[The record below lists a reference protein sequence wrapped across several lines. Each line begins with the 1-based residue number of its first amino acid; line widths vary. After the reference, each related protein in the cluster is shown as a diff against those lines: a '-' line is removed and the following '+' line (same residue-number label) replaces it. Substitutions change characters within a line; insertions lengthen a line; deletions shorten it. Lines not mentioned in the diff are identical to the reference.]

1 MHRPEKATIAP
12 ASMSPVPGLATV
24 EDEAAISLGVLH
36 AHPFAVTK
44 GPGAQ
49 QVVDP
54 LALPHLRGV
63 GAERRALE
71 RQRVTDV
78 DPGVGWGGAAEEDFF
93 YLVRLEALRQQLLED
108 DAGLRRRKDRVERRA
123 GDGSVIGMIEIFV
136 AVPAHGRVAGHHDV
150 GPAAA
155 DQPPQDGAEAA
166 GRLDDAVLIAE
177 EHEVLDAEELRRV
190 PRFAFPHGHEARVV
204 AGVVVG
210 AGAAWRGQTEGD
222 IGACAGPSGAQPGVW
237 R

>member
-12 ASMSPVPGLATV
+12 ARMSPVPGLATV
-24 EDEAAISLGVLH
+24 EDEAAVSLGVLH

-78 DPGVGWGGAAEEDFF
+78 DPGVGRDGAAEEDFF

-108 DAGLRRRKDRVERRA
+108 DAGLRALKDRGERRA
-123 GDGSVIGMIEIFV
+123 GG
-136 AVPAHGRVAGHHDV
+136 
-150 GPAAA
+150 
-155 DQPPQDGAEAA
+155 
-166 GRLDDAVLIAE
+166 
-177 EHEVLDAEELRRV
+177 
-190 PRFAFPHGHEARVV
+190 
-204 AGVVVG
+204 G
-210 AGAAWRGQTEGD
+210 AGG
-222 IGACAGPSGAQPGVW
+222 GAVEKIVG